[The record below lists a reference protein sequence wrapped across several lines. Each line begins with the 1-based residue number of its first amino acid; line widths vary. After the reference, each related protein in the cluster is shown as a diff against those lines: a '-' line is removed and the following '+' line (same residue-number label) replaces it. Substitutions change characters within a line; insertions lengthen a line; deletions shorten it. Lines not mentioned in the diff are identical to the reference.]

1 MLILCEKLKTDS
13 VKKFVAHVRIEGN
26 GHHFIGSVATQI
38 QYSCHIH
45 LLEMHSR
52 YERQN
57 NNEKESSRENDLSP
71 LISHLQ

>member
-1 MLILCEKLKTDS
+1 M
-13 VKKFVAHVRIEGN
+13 VRIEGN
-26 GHHFIGSVATQI
+26 VDHFISIGCNI

-57 NNEKESSRENDLSP
+57 NNEKESSRENDLSS
-71 LISHLQ
+71 LISHL